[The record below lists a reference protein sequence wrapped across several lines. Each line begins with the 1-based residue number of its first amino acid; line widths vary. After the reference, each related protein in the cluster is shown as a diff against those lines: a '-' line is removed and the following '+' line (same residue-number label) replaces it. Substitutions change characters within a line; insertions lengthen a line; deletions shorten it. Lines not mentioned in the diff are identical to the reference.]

1 MKEVLMEKILVF
13 WPFVPF
19 LFWLSTEE
27 PTGGKALAS
36 LGFCILMT
44 AFIAYGSYNKDQ
56 RRR

>member
-1 MKEVLMEKILVF
+1 MEKILVF
-13 WPFVPF
+13 WPFAPF